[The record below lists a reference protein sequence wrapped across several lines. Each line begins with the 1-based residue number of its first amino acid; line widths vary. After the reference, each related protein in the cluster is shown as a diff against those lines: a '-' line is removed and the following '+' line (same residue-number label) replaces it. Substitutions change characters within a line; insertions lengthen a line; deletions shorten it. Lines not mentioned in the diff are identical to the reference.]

1 MHGRQDTGLGTT
13 PEQWGH
19 ARVNAFI
26 VKKKKRKS
34 KPRQGFSMKTLREQ
48 AVEVVLLDLQET
60 KTNIL
65 DNPYRLGST
74 MYFEVIKEKLRDLQ
88 KKIDTD

>member
-1 MHGRQDTGLGTT
+1 
-13 PEQWGH
+13 
-19 ARVNAFI
+19 
-26 VKKKKRKS
+26 
-34 KPRQGFSMKTLREQ
+34 MKTLREQ

-74 MYFEVIKEKLRDLQ
+74 MYFEVIK
-88 KKIDTD
+88 KIQETCKRR